1 MPSIILKLEG
11 CSWFKTSPNSVT
23 IFERSA
29 KEIPHKPIEIK
40 PHPKGVIVDD
50 VASLSKQT
58 QAKKVSSFLKTE
70 FDRMG
75 DKSID
80 DISKGVSFDMN
91 KDPKQLNWEESEE
104 IIKMFKKISFI
115 APRTDGLQP
124 IGEERIRRSLEKIV
138 APEYLSVITRK
149 PQVYSGGFPFQ
160 VEVSVAYGGN
170 AGRMTNETVQVV
182 TEGEGDEPQVRKIE
196 IMRFAN
202 RAPLLFD
209 SGGCAITKAVQT
221 IDWKR
226 YGIKDFENSPIT
238 IFVNLISVHIP
249 YTSAGKQA
257 ISDED
262 EIMEELRLALMD
274 AGRKT
279 GMFIAGKRKE
289 QEKKRLQSLCF
300 ILKRTWNTG

>member
-1 MPSIILKLEG
+1 
-11 CSWFKTSPNSVT
+11 
-23 IFERSA
+23 
-29 KEIPHKPIEIK
+29 
-40 PHPKGVIVDD
+40 
-50 VASLSKQT
+50 
-58 QAKKVSSFLKTE
+58 
-70 FDRMG
+70 
-75 DKSID
+75 
-80 DISKGVSFDMN
+80 
-91 KDPKQLNWEESEE
+91 
-104 IIKMFKKISFI
+104 MFKKISFI

-124 IGEERIRRSLEKIV
+124 IGEDRIRRSLEKIV

-170 AGRMTNETVQVV
+170 SGRITNETVSVV
-182 TEGEGDEPQVRKIE
+182 NEGDDDESSPQVRKIE

-257 ISDED
+257 ISDEE

-289 QEKKRLQSLCF
+289 QEKKMKREMFYKYIPEIAVALNRITKEEEGKIKKNLEKLVLEK
-300 ILKRTWNTG
+300 LKLEEEEEKEVQKEIDETMKATKEGEKKRKKIADEKEKKIREKENDGEAE